1 MKKKKKDDIFQYR
14 NMSSKEKKDVK
25 IAGAIV
31 LAITTIAI
39 AIRKKGV
46 IIKTKLMKKLVLHIL
61 NFRSDNKMKV
71 ITTITNDDDDIWTDD
86 TVLGD

>member
-14 NMSSKEKKDVK
+14 NVSEKEKKDVK

-46 IIKTKLMKKLVLHIL
+46 IIK
-61 NFRSDNKMKV
+61 
-71 ITTITNDDDDIWTDD
+71 
-86 TVLGD
+86 

>member
-46 IIKTKLMKKLVLHIL
+46 IIK
-61 NFRSDNKMKV
+61 
-71 ITTITNDDDDIWTDD
+71 
-86 TVLGD
+86 